1 MWLIFEDFDWTFS
14 KLLSSSLSESL
25 ESESDEEDEEE
36 QDEDDEEEDLD
47 LGGLGSAMI
56 GLVELELVNKVICI
70 YFYFKKETN
79 GLVNLKC

>member
-36 QDEDDEEEDLD
+36 EDEDDEEEDLD

-56 GLVELELVNKVICI
+56 GLVAMELVV
-70 YFYFKKETN
+70 
-79 GLVNLKC
+79 GLGDDVAVSGFLTSLGLFS